1 MPSISWCA
9 PHRLRPARRPL
20 HLSRVLWQMQNHI
33 TQGMRTR
40 WQPSVKVFRAILRG
54 QKVNHQQ
61 EGEQIA
67 WQAFAGHVAAAP

>member
-1 MPSISWCA
+1 
-9 PHRLRPARRPL
+9 
-20 HLSRVLWQMQNHI
+20 MQNHI